1 MADEALKC
9 FTSLIE
15 SVPRWIA
22 DLENILQTSTERQQ
36 EILFDNQPAQDHDQ
50 PPVDSAQD
58 GPRKPSKSSSVIS
71 KRSQDNTCKVE
82 ALIVEEG
89 QPTPVRAQM
98 PHMTQSDALRLAQRK
113 RKTASVSSG
122 RDSGPMKYR
131 SRSMIVVYYDGETQN
146 RFENVVR
153 AIGTCRNSLRKGKM
167 SAKVDIY
174 SQTMSGSGSVEGN
187 KEGNVI
193 RATRISYR
201 SARPKQGHLL
211 SDDRLEV
218 FDKVDGFLEKAQAM
232 CERAA
237 HQVLRDGDCAL
248 EIKHA
253 KQHFLEAQKLGEA
266 EFPAWRMRADEVA
279 EKLRQNEERN
289 KVEKEDKAGPLELSS
304 DERLVPDEDPFSSPE
319 SLEVDLEVDDSD
331 DDDDGGEFAVKV
343 MEMSVP
349 VVI

>member
-15 SVPRWIA
+15 SVPKWIA

-36 EILFDNQPAQDHDQ
+36 EILFDNQPAQDQDQ
-50 PPVDSAQD
+50 PPVNSAQD
-58 GPRKPSKSSSVIS
+58 GPRKPSKSFSVIS
-71 KRSQDNTCKVE
+71 KRSKDNTCKVE
-82 ALIVEEG
+82 ALKVEEG

-167 SAKVDIY
+167 SAKVDIF
-174 SQTMSGSGSVEGN
+174 SQTMSASSGVDGN

-193 RATRISYR
+193 RTARMSYR
-201 SARPKQGHLL
+201 SARPKQSHLL

-218 FDKVDGFLEKAQAM
+218 FDKVDGFLEKAQAI
-232 CERAA
+232 
-237 HQVLRDGDCAL
+237 AL

-253 KQHFLEAQKLGEA
+253 KQHFLEARKLGEA
-266 EFPAWRMRADEVA
+266 ELPAWRTRVDEAA
-279 EKLRQNEERN
+279 EKQRQNEERRRF
-289 KVEKEDKAGPLELSS
+289 EKEEKAGPLELAP
-304 DERLVPDEDPFSSPE
+304 DERLVPDEDPFSSPDN
-319 SLEVDLEVDDSD
+319 LEIDLEVDDSDD

-343 MEMSVP
+343 MEMSMPYSQRPYMRVSRLAAH
-349 VVI
+349 